1 MGQLLAQIFNPH
13 GPIFQL
19 NYNNALNDAYFV
31 TFLLAVAT
39 IFLLLTLPNRPKAE
53 KRTKEVPEEM
63 ESGQIVLDGGAS

>member
-1 MGQLLAQIFNPH
+1 
-13 GPIFQL
+13 
-19 NYNNALNDAYFV
+19 V